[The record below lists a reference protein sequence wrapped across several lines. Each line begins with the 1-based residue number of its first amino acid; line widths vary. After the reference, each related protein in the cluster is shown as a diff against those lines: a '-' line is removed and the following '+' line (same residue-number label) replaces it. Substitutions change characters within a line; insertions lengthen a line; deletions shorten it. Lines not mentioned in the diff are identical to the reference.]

1 MVKKERKAVQCP
13 FPAAPI
19 LNSSWVVMVGAAT
32 PRLRSLISQRRRQP
46 PVSEIKIPAN
56 DYSPLCTLTMPLPA
70 AGQFAGGCYQQGTGH
85 RVLLSQA
92 GQDESNKEGY
102 KYKYICNS
110 IIYTCK
116 LTSFYYHWWKWIN
129 PHFTAHKTASL

>member
-1 MVKKERKAVQCP
+1 MS
-13 FPAAPI
+13 
-19 LNSSWVVMVGAAT
+19 N
-32 PRLRSLISQRRRQP
+32 P

-92 GQDESNKEGY
+92 GQDESDKDR
-102 KYKYICNS
+102 S
-110 IIYTCK
+110 ISISIVVLST
-116 LTSFYYHWWKWIN
+116 HAN
-129 PHFTAHKTASL
+129 

>member
-32 PRLRSLISQRRRQP
+32 PQLRSLISQRQRQP

-70 AGQFAGGCYQQGTGH
+70 AGQLLGDVTNKELDTGCY
-85 RVLLSQA
+85 
-92 GQDESNKEGY
+92 
-102 KYKYICNS
+102 
-110 IIYTCK
+110 
-116 LTSFYYHWWKWIN
+116 
-129 PHFTAHKTASL
+129 